1 MPVPAKVGGVFRHH
15 DQVVHPGKDGEL
27 TAGADVGLASRIRLY
42 GDHDDV
48 VHPSAAD
55 DGPDHRTDRESEGTD
70 HEGDVERG
78 PRLRAERVETH
89 AEHGT
94 GAERGHH
101 AGRYARLMTWL
112 QVEDRDA
119 VRTITITRPERRNA
133 IPPDGW
139 GELTAVFED
148 FGTSPARVLVLRG
161 AGGDFCAGADL
172 GDQLTPYPVVEGKRR
187 MKVTGGA
194 ALALHR
200 LTKPT
205 IAVVDG
211 VAVGAGMN
219 MAIGCDAVIATT
231 RARFAEIFVRRGLT
245 LDFGGS
251 WLLPRVVGIQRA
263 KDLALSGRIVDA
275 GEAFALGL
283 CLAVVEP
290 GDLEA
295 RLAEQIERFLAGAPV
310 AQMFAKQAI
319 DHAWDVSFEDAL
331 DWEGQSQAIC
341 FTTADFVE
349 GVRSFQNKRPP
360 EFQGR

>member
-1 MPVPAKVGGVFRHH
+1 
-15 DQVVHPGKDGEL
+15 
-27 TAGADVGLASRIRLY
+27 
-42 GDHDDV
+42 
-48 VHPSAAD
+48 
-55 DGPDHRTDRESEGTD
+55 
-70 HEGDVERG
+70 
-78 PRLRAERVETH
+78 
-89 AEHGT
+89 
-94 GAERGHH
+94 
-101 AGRYARLMTWL
+101 MTWL
-112 QVEDRDA
+112 QVEDRDS
-119 VRTITITRPERRNA
+119 VRTITIARPERRNA

-139 GELTAVFED
+139 AALTDAFED
-148 FGTSPARVLVLRG
+148 FGASDARVLVLRG

-172 GDQLTPYPVVEGKRR
+172 GDQLTPHTVVEGKRR

-211 VAVGAGMN
+211 VAVGAGLN
-219 MAIGCDAVIATT
+219 MALGCDVVIAST

-275 GEAFALGL
+275 GEALALGL
-283 CLAVVEP
+283 CLDVVEP
-290 GDLEA
+290 GDIEA
-295 RLAEQIERFLAGAPV
+295 RLAKQTERFLAGAPV
-310 AQMFAKQAI
+310 AQMFAKQGI

-341 FTTADFVE
+341 FTTSDFIE
-349 GVRSFQNKRPP
+349 GVLSVQDQRPP
-360 EFQGR
+360 EFRGR